1 MTTTLP
7 VGASMTPSGLTPVTL
22 AESRLSLTETS
33 SPALSPAPVV
43 PDAAQGRT
51 AVFGAGPILA
61 IDPGSTHSGIALIEP
76 GTCRPLKVAKMP
88 NADVLDLIR
97 VTGYDH
103 LSIEMIASYG
113 MAVGK
118 EVFDTCV
125 WIGRFVQHH
134 NNRVA
139 EFADCVLVYRR
150 EVKLHHCHSAKAKDA
165 NITQA
170 LIDRFAYGEPNR
182 GKGTKA
188 EPGWFYGFAADIWQ
202 AYALAVHASD
212 SMKSR

>member
-1 MTTTLP
+1 MT
-7 VGASMTPSGLTPVTL
+7 
-22 AESRLSLTETS
+22 
-33 SPALSPAPVV
+33 
-43 PDAAQGRT
+43 
-51 AVFGAGPILA
+51 ILA
-61 IDPGSTHSGIALIEP
+61 IDPGNTHSGIALIEP
-76 GTCRPLKVAKMP
+76 GTCRPIKVAKMP
-88 NADVLDLIR
+88 NDEVLDLIAS
-97 VTGYDH
+97 TEFDH

-134 NNRVA
+134 DNHNHTLKSSC
-139 EFADCVLVYRR
+139 DLVYRR

-170 LIDRFAYGEPNR
+170 LIDRFAYGQPNR

-188 EPGWFYGFAADIWQ
+188 APGWFYGFAADIWQ
-202 AYALAVHASD
+202 AYALAVHTSDTRASVTT
-212 SMKSR
+212 